1 MFIGYLIY
9 AMYIAYQYFTCT
21 YVLAFDPV
29 EVTGGDN
36 DFFCLLTATLSDL
49 NLKQTHYNFNLKL
62 L

>member
-1 MFIGYLIY
+1 MFWL
-9 AMYIAYQYFTCT
+9 
-21 YVLAFDPV
+21 FDAA

-36 DFFCLLTATLSDL
+36 DLFFCLLMATLSDL